1 MGRIYIYTLVTTL
14 MFWAICPSYLIAQSE
29 TATKDSSSRA
39 PMKLLYAKTKERYKE
54 KIQAQGQSSITL
66 RSTLRLLIGK
76 RGEVLKT
83 LVIVSDDD
91 VFTAD
96 LISIVVPSMWFTPGI
111 RGGKPIKV
119 WVTIPFKI
127 IIPAKEKDE

>member
-1 MGRIYIYTLVTTL
+1 
-14 MFWAICPSYLIAQSE
+14 
-29 TATKDSSSRA
+29 
-39 PMKLLYAKTKERYKE
+39 MKLLYAKTNERYKE
-54 KIQAQGQSSITL
+54 KLQAQGQSSITL

-96 LISIVVPSMWFTPGI
+96 LINTVVPGLQFTPGLE
-111 RGGKPIKV
+111 GGKPTKV
-119 WVTIPFKI
+119 WVTIPFRI
-127 IIPAKEKDE
+127 TIPAKEKDE